1 MDQDP
6 NNDGMLNLD
15 EMLGTKKL
23 TVRIQGKDFPIRT
36 VKSLTP
42 EEFGMVMAY
51 GTKFAGLT
59 ELDMA
64 LDNGATVMKAIDD
77 VIEIIAPTLPRYKP
91 TWRERLSRK
100 KTYRRFAISMHEA
113 TAIMQFWTEHN
124 RQSKNAVGAVSP
136 KAKRTR
142 RR

>member
-1 MDQDP
+1 MEETT
-6 NNDGMLNLD
+6 NNGVLNLD
-15 EMLGTKKL
+15 EMLGDKKL
-23 TVRIQGKDFPIRT
+23 TVKIQGKAYPIRT

-42 EEFGMVMAY
+42 EEFGLVMAY
-51 GTKFAGLT
+51 GTQFASLT
-59 ELDMA
+59 DADMA
-64 LDNGATVMKAIDD
+64 LNNGATVMKAIDD

-91 TWRERLSRK
+91 TWREWLSRK

-113 TAIMQFWTEHN
+113 TAIMQFWTDNN

-142 RR
+142 R